1 MPKVTNI
8 NKTKTII
15 PRIYDSIDNLSV
27 LRRNVLIEKI
37 PFKVIYYDSLMI
49 ESQLVGHVF
58 QDGAELS
65 VQYYNSELNVGG
77 NLVKYYIITE
87 GRSAGLSIPRAFVIR
102 ASKLKK

>member
-8 NKTKTII
+8 NKTKAII
-15 PRIYDSIDNLSV
+15 SRMYDSIDNLSV

-49 ESQLVGHVF
+49 ESQLVGHIF
-58 QDGAELS
+58 QDGTELS
-65 VQYYNSELNVGG
+65 VQYYNSDVGG
-77 NLVKYYIITE
+77 NFVKYYIITE